1 MKVGDDKPNYKDLVK
16 ATDLSPVEISVDDGA
31 VKYDQPGVYRI
42 IFTATDKY
50 KNKATKDA
58 TVEILKKDDP
68 RPAAAAP
75 ARNNRAAASPK
86 PVANAPAASGPTVVN
101 GIIIVNKKHGLPAG
115 YAPGVN
121 PTAHAAVMQMIGEM
135 QAQGLSICIY

>member
-58 TVEILKKDDP
+58 TV
-68 RPAAAAP
+68 
-75 ARNNRAAASPK
+75 
-86 PVANAPAASGPTVVN
+86 
-101 GIIIVNKKHGLPAG
+101 
-115 YAPGVN
+115 
-121 PTAHAAVMQMIGEM
+121 MQMIGEM